1 MHCLEALDSNRVLFR
16 TEIGHGSNVQALE
29 TRADFDEKT
38 GEFVLSSPTPTST
51 KFMIGNVGV
60 HGELV
65 VLMAQLYLKGVKK
78 GVHAFVV
85 PLRVQGSGD
94 LLPGVEVGDIG
105 LKSSWNEVDNA
116 WIRFKGM
123 RIPRENL
130 LNRFADVTENG
141 EYQLKL
147 QASEDLSGTIH
158 YSTFNCPTRHQW
170 TEI

>member
-1 MHCLEALDSNRVLFR
+1 M
-16 TEIGHGSNVQALE
+16 QAIE
-29 TRADFDEKT
+29 TRADYDEST

-60 HGELV
+60 HGEVV

-78 GVHAFVV
+78 GVHAFIV

-94 LLPGVEVGDIG
+94 VLPGVEVGDIG

-116 WIRFKGM
+116 WIRFNGM

-130 LNRFADVTENG
+130 LNKFADVSPTG
-141 EYQLKL
+141 EYELKISL
-147 QASEDLSGTIH
+147 ADKTNGM
-158 YSTFNCPTRHQW
+158 
-170 TEI
+170 